1 MGRGVQ
7 SSKFKVQGRNKI
19 KDKSHKTKV
28 KSRKKEK
35 GKSQEDK
42 APHLGGW
49 GVKRQ
54 RFKVRTPHAASLF
67 NK

>member
-1 MGRGVQ
+1 MR
-7 SSKFKVQGRNKI
+7 FKVQGRNKI

-35 GKSQEDK
+35 EKSQEDK

-54 RFKVRTPHAASLF
+54 KFKVQGYGLENWF
-67 NK
+67 G

>member
-1 MGRGVQ
+1 MV
-7 SSKFKVQGRNKI
+7 
-19 KDKSHKTKV
+19 DKESHKTKV

-54 RFKVRTPHAASLF
+54 KFKVQGYGLENWF
-67 NK
+67 G